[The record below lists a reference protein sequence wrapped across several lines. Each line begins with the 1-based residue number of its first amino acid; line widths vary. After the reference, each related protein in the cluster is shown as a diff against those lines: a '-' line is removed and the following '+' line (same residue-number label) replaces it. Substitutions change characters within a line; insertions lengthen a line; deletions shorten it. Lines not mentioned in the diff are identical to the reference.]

1 MTTEFPKPALSRR
14 SLLRFAGGGIAA
26 AALGATAGCNR
37 ESGGTEGPDVDL
49 SRTIELPEPTPGH
62 AYPDPYVGPRVYDR
76 KPFGDGST
84 TFKVVVRQD
93 PTVTGDWNKN
103 VFSAWLEERTGVKV
117 EYQAVNTTGPDG
129 GTDLSKI
136 NAMLAGGELP
146 DAFLGIP
153 LSQGQIALYGQQGL
167 FQDLTDIVDS
177 YAPMQRKML
186 EEKPTLRTGMT
197 APDGRRYQMAGVNE
211 CYHCNTARSK
221 AFINTEYLDKIGGEM
236 PVTLEDFRSLLKELK
251 ERNPSGKKDF
261 LPFIG
266 GNPTWDG
273 MDVWFVNPFTYN
285 PGEPWLR
292 LNNGQVEFVPT
303 LPEWR
308 QGMAY
313 MRSLFDDGT
322 LTKQSFS
329 ITSTELTKLGD
340 QGLIGVA
347 RCFYWGAFVSIE
359 YQKDALWRQ
368 YEPIMP
374 LQGPT
379 GNRIASNNYQ
389 VTPQVSLLITNNCEH
404 PEVLTQ
410 WGDYQL
416 DLEAILRAYD
426 RGGEQGEQWDYAEEG
441 EKGIDGRQAVW
452 KTVGASDTDET
463 VGRGWN
469 QLSLMYRSLDF
480 RNGQVNDPEN
490 PTFEADLYEVSKQYE
505 EFWQPQEQQL
515 PPLIFEDSVAAQVA
529 DTATT
534 IKNHVLTSY
543 AQFATAGEDIHDDKV
558 WDDYVATFDKMG
570 LQQYLE
576 QHQQAYEAR
585 PK

>member
-76 KPFGDGST
+76 KPFGDSST

-167 FQDLTDIVDS
+167 FQDLT
-177 YAPMQRKML
+177 L
-186 EEKPTLRTGMT
+186 LRTDAAQDAGGE
-197 APDGRRYQMAGVNE
+197 ADAAHRHDRPRRPALPDAGVNE

-261 LPFIG
+261 RPFIG

-490 PTFEADLYEVSKQYE
+490 PTFEADL
-505 EFWQPQEQQL
+505 
-515 PPLIFEDSVAAQVA
+515 
-529 DTATT
+529 
-534 IKNHVLTSY
+534 
-543 AQFATAGEDIHDDKV
+543 
-558 WDDYVATFDKMG
+558 
-570 LQQYLE
+570 
-576 QHQQAYEAR
+576 
-585 PK
+585 